1 MRVHEMS
8 AYAATQHLDT
18 LLHEVVNHP
27 DITQPDKAV
36 LLRARLLIS
45 EVRGR
50 HMPKRL
56 PLDPATLPQGR
67 VLTFAPVSGKGVG
80 WLGEWEGGSEAAS

>member
-1 MRVHEMS
+1 MRVHELS

-18 LLHEVVNHP
+18 LLHEVMTHP
-27 DITQPDKAV
+27 EMSQPDKAV

-56 PLDPATLPQGR
+56 PLDPSTLPQGR
-67 VLTFAPVSGKGVG
+67 VLTFAPVSGLPKGH
-80 WLGEWEGGSEAAS
+80 LLDWENASEVAS